1 MSLPLPK
8 HFADLSLKDPDAA
21 VCSCMAKT
29 RFTAADS
36 KRLAAT
42 DSTISVGV
50 IGCGMTHYSP
60 LGTEMWGRSLLVFHQ
75 SDISASGLP
84 VLKLSQRQGSI
95 VHDAEQE
102 QSEGSQAKTQS
113 ISSCA
118 SSNLSNVIAFGD
130 NFDECS
136 ADQADNPV
144 LNSDDYNEVLNKKRK
159 SSPSLI
165 SPSL

>member
-8 HFADLSLKDPDAA
+8 YFSDLSLKDPDAA

-29 RFTAADS
+29 RFTAADF
-36 KRLAAT
+36 KRLASI
-42 DSTISVGV
+42 DCTISVGV

-84 VLKLSQRQGSI
+84 VLKLSQRQGST

-102 QSEGSQAKTQS
+102 QKEGSQAKIQS
-113 ISSCA
+113 RYFCVT
-118 SSNLSNVIAFGD
+118 SNLSDVIAVGD
-130 NFDECS
+130 NFVDCS
-136 ADQADNPV
+136 TDQADNPV
-144 LNSDDYNEVLNKKRK
+144 LNSDDNSEVLNRKRK
-159 SSPSLI
+159 SSPS
-165 SPSL
+165 